1 MLQGAKLF
9 KVDLV
14 NVEDMF
20 IPRDVHRDGNETDL
34 LTELHVMYVSLTAYV
49 EAKRGTFDA
58 PRI

>member
-1 MLQGAKLF
+1 MLQGTRLF

-14 NVEDMF
+14 KVKDIL

-49 EAKRGTFDA
+49 EAKKGTLDA